1 MAVFKAF
8 NPSDVQQARSYLYQ
22 LVDIINTDISSSQ
35 TRRKYEVWVSGSSG
49 TPGVTSSLFQTVYD
63 QDFTLQTA
71 NPIFDMTFG
80 FHSSSA
86 VVVGANPSIDINGKY
101 IFPANTIQM
110 REKMDIYREHA
121 QILLGD
127 ATAKF
132 QTVTSGGLTT
142 DITDALFVDFKRLF
156 KRDQIK
162 RETFAFKINTVHSGN
177 MTAQTSNTPK
187 IFTDVASVVN
197 KDYSYGGQVST
208 IVDSANT
215 GNPYGLLFI
224 DQGIMV
230 LNISTSLN
238 HQNTASTFLTGTI
251 ASATSV
257 TGLTAF
263 TGSLDSLMVSGSIDN
278 FIDYLCQTRFT
289 GSDDTMITFQNITNI
304 NSTQYVARLAADE
317 FNYSSNPTFTDSDN
331 RIVVIDE
338 GQEETQESFTF
349 FTTVG
354 LYDAAGN
361 LLAVAKVSRPVLKDS
376 QRDLSVKVRLD
387 F

>member
-22 LVDIINTDISSSQ
+22 LVDIINTDISASQ
-35 TRRKYEVWVSGSSG
+35 TRRKYEVWVSGTSG
-49 TPGVTSSLFQTVYD
+49 NPGVTSSLFQTVYD

-71 NPIFDMTFG
+71 NPIFDITFG
-80 FHSSSA
+80 FHSTSNTITN
-86 VVVGANPSIDINGKY
+86 ANPTIDINGKY
-101 IFPANTIQM
+101 IFPASTIQM
-110 REKMDIYREHA
+110 REKMDSYREHA

-132 QTVTSGGLTT
+132 QTVTNAGVTT
-142 DITDALFVDFKRLF
+142 DITDAIFVDFKRLF

-162 RETFAFKINTVHSGN
+162 RETFAFKMNTVHSGN
-177 MTAQTSNTPK
+177 MTTFNSNTPK
-187 IFTDVASVVN
+187 IFTDVNSVLN
-197 KDYSYGGQVST
+197 KDYSFGGQVST
-208 IVDSANT
+208 IVDSAAT
-215 GNPYGLLFI
+215 TTPHGLLFI

-230 LNISTSLN
+230 LNISTSLDP
-238 HQNTASTFLTGTI
+238 QNTATTYLTGVLS
-251 ASATSV
+251 SATSL

-263 TGSLDSLMVSGSIDN
+263 TGSLQNLMISGSMDDV
-278 FIDYLCQTRFT
+278 IDYLCQTRFS
-289 GSDDTMITFQNITNI
+289 GSDDTTITFQNVTNI

-317 FNYSSNPTFTDSDN
+317 FNYSSNPTYTDSDN

-349 FTTVG
+349 FTTIG
-354 LYDAAGN
+354 MYDAAGN
-361 LLAVAKVSRPVLKDS
+361 LLAVAKVSRPVLKDN

>member
-86 VVVGANPSIDINGKY
+86 VVVGANPTIDINGKY

-177 MTAQTSNTPK
+177 MTSQTSNTPK

-338 GQEETQESFTF
+338 GQEETQESFSF